1 MTKNALVLAAIA
13 TLTIGA
19 CFLSARVGADV
30 AISRVLVANPVGEP
44 ANVNIAK
51 STTVPISGSITGSVT
66 ATRTVS
72 SDAVVVTVQ
81 AVCDQSGACGGADWS
96 LVKHYEGLGYHIVTA
111 NGVGGSHTFL
121 TIIMEN

>member
-30 AISRVLVANPVGEP
+30 AISRVLVA
-44 ANVNIAK
+44 
-51 STTVPISGSITGSVT
+51 ISGSITGSVT